1 MELLL
6 LEEVSVPLVS
16 SLEVLLEELSVLD
29 AVDSDELELVEEEV
43 VELDVVES
51 LSLEEIV
58 PTLPVIDTTG
68 VEVVA
73 ASGV

>member
-1 MELLL
+1 MCRHRRAAEG
-6 LEEVSVPLVS
+6 
-16 SLEVLLEELSVLD
+16 LSVLD